1 MEGSPLVSPLLC
13 LDTLDH
19 SEAARQQCGRL
30 FGILL
35 NELDEYIIILLDVNG
50 NILTWSPAGERI
62 KQYEEKE
69 VIGKNFALFYA
80 PGDIRR
86 AKPQKLLA
94 EAEATGRAIDD
105 GWRIRKD
112 GTRFWAHAV
121 ITALRDK
128 KGRLIGFGKIISD
141 ETERRKADATLRV
154 RAERLDLRVKKRTG
168 QLGQANRDLWVIL
181 SQLRALAARLQEVRE
196 DERTSIAREIHD
208 DLGQTLTAMNMDLVW
223 LIQRLPGSETPLH
236 GKVNSVRK
244 LVDDAISSVRRIASS
259 LRPGMLDDLG
269 LCAAIEWQTREFQT
283 RTGIECELDLPVKDV
298 VLDDQ
303 HTTAVFRIFQETL
316 TNIARHA
323 SATRAVVR
331 LKKIRQELVLEVLD
345 NGKGFGNGTA
355 TQKKS
360 LGLLGMKE
368 RALILGGLFTICS
381 QPGQGTCVIVRIP
394 LGRAKLRAES
404 TIDKDSHS

>member
-1 MEGSPLVSPLLC
+1 LASPLLC
-13 LDTLDH
+13 QETLDAT
-19 SEAARQQCGRL
+19 EAARQQCSKL

-35 NELDEYIIILLDVNG
+35 DGLNEYIIILLDVKG
-50 NILTWSPAGERI
+50 NILSWSPAGQRI
-62 KQYEEKE
+62 KQYQEDE

-80 PGDIRR
+80 PVDIRR
-86 AKPQKLLA
+86 AKPRKLLA
-94 EAEATGRAIDD
+94 EAEAKGRAIDD
-105 GWRIRKD
+105 GWRVRKD
-112 GTRFWAHAV
+112 GTRFWAHVV

-128 KGRLIGFGKIISD
+128 TGNLCGFGKIVSD

-154 RAERLDLRVKKRTG
+154 HAEKLDLRVKKRTD
-168 QLGQANRDLWVIL
+168 QLGLANRELWAIL
-181 SQLRALAARLQEVRE
+181 SQLRALAARLQQVRE

-223 LIQRLPGSETPLH
+223 LLQRLPGSETPLR
-236 GKVNSVRK
+236 GKVNSLCK
-244 LVDDAISSVRRIASS
+244 LVDVAIGSVRRIASS

-316 TNIARHA
+316 TNIARHS

-331 LKKIRQELVLEVLD
+331 LKKLPKELVLEVLD

-368 RALILGGLFTICS
+368 RALILGGVFNICS
-381 QPGQGTCVIVRIP
+381 QPGQGTTVTVRIP
-394 LGRAKLRAES
+394 LGPAKMRAELK
-404 TIDKDSHS
+404 IDKDSHC